1 MFKQPIVKLYFFFCF
16 SIAVL
21 MTSNYQEWLIYF
33 IILIITIL
41 SYKTSIL
48 DIFSNLK
55 PILYYFPMMLFFY
68 LVFSFFLTDNSIN
81 QIINEAFFGFI
92 KIILMISAMSLFFKS
107 SDSEDFVNILRS
119 MWVKANLAWKWP
131 EKIFVFLSTTLR
143 FYPTVQS
150 NWDSLIKTRRSLGF
164 DTGHTHIQKIKI
176 AAKSLPSLIL
186 YQLHW
191 ADDIAIAMKLRG
203 FGNIFPRGVVKPVN
217 FRLIHFSQLSLIS
230 FSFWALSKIGT
241 L

>member
-21 MTSNYQEWLIYF
+21 MTRNYQEWLIYF
-33 IILIITIL
+33 IILVIAIL
-41 SYKTSIL
+41 SYKTSML

-68 LVFSFFLTDNSIN
+68 FVFSFLLTDNSI
-81 QIINEAFFGFI
+81 IKIFNEAFFGFI

-107 SDSEDFVNILRS
+107 SDSENFVNIFRS
-119 MWVKANLAWKWP
+119 MWAKSNLTWKWP
-131 EKIFVFLSTTLR
+131 ENIFVFLSTTLR
-143 FYPTVQS
+143 FYPAVQS

-164 DTGHTHIQKIKI
+164 ETGYTHIQKVKI
-176 AAKSLPSLIL
+176 AAKLLPSLIL

-191 ADDIAIAMKLRG
+191 ADDIAIAMNLRG
-203 FGNIFPRGVVKPVN
+203 FGNSFPRGVVKPVN

>member
-92 KIILMISAMSLFFKS
+92 KIILMISAMSLFFKK
-107 SDSEDFVNILRS
+107 SDSENFVNIFRS
-119 MWVKANLAWKWP
+119 IWIKTNLTWRWP
-131 EKIFVFLSTTLR
+131 ENLFVFLSTTLR
-143 FYPTVQS
+143 FYPAVQS
-150 NWDSLIKTRRSLGF
+150 NWNSLIKTRRSLGF
-164 DTGHTHIQKIKI
+164 RSGSTHFQKVKI

-203 FGNIFPRGVVKPVN
+203 FGKFFPRGVVKPVN
-217 FRLIHFSQLSLIS
+217 FKSIHFFQIVFISLV
-230 FSFWALSKIGT
+230 FWVLSKIGT

>member
-21 MTSNYQEWLIYF
+21 MTNNYQEWLIYF

-92 KIILMISAMSLFFKS
+92 KIILMISAMSLFFKK
-107 SDSEDFVNILRS
+107 SDSENFVNIFRS
-119 MWVKANLAWKWP
+119 IWIKTNLTWRWP
-131 EKIFVFLSTTLR
+131 ENLFVFLSTTLS
-143 FYPTVQS
+143 FYPAVQS
-150 NWDSLIKTRRSLGF
+150 NWNSLIKTRRSLGF
-164 DTGHTHIQKIKI
+164 RSGSTHFQKVKI

-186 YQLHW
+186 YQLHCQN
-191 ADDIAIAMKLRG
+191 AMLR
-203 FGNIFPRGVVKPVN
+203 
-217 FRLIHFSQLSLIS
+217 L
-230 FSFWALSKIGT
+230 
-241 L
+241 